1 MQPSLVENVDSKRR
15 SPDWLVTI
23 GWFCLATYSMV
34 VDHRFLMAASQ
45 GLLGLGYF
53 VDNLLLRRS
62 NAIWR
67 VYLLRGAA
75 AVVLVCTFWP
85 KLQH

>member
-1 MQPSLVENVDSKRR
+1 
-15 SPDWLVTI
+15 
-23 GWFCLATYSMV
+23 MV